1 MCPHNLNWWV
11 ATKLMYILNIP
22 GVHKRLEGPQ
32 TSTANSWMARDY
44 DIRPWPFTHNIQLAH
59 DEIRCHALWQRTRQ
73 RLCQQLTAV
82 YECRKTWF
90 PVWQPILRITKW
102 VQSAWRTPSGTHV
115 TWLDTTWSP
124 DKELTAPFGVRMTSA
139 HTSHLNT
146 VAQVCESCLA
156 FSCLHSL
163 PSCSCLDLS
172 PASQDYDD
180 CRTALHFFFIRGG
193 KDTLRFCFLHC
204 LLEGTC
210 MWASLDLQGLM
221 LDLISDRMKGQ
232 DRPSYMELL
241 RIMGPWPLGK
251 KFECNVWGNRGMT
264 NASSEIG
271 SGEMGSKPAKIE
283 VGHRTKP

>member
-1 MCPHNLNWWV
+1 MPEIHCRKVACLHWTVTNIDKRHMCPHNLNWWV

-44 DIRPWPFTHNIQLAH
+44 AIRPWPFTHNIQLAH

-124 DKELTAPFGVRMTSA
+124 DKEIDCTLWCPYDLSA
-139 HTSHLNT
+139 HQSPKHL
-146 VAQVCESCLA
+146 
-156 FSCLHSL
+156 LHRTTTTAGL
-163 PSCSCLDLS
+163 P
-172 PASQDYDD
+172 Y
-180 CRTALHFFFIRGG
+180 
-193 KDTLRFCFLHC
+193 
-204 LLEGTC
+204 
-210 MWASLDLQGLM
+210 
-221 LDLISDRMKGQ
+221 IS
-232 DRPSYMELL
+232 S
-241 RIMGPWPLGK
+241 
-251 KFECNVWGNRGMT
+251 
-264 NASSEIG
+264 SSEEERTLWDSASCIAC
-271 SGEMGSKPAKIE
+271 SKALACGQAWTCK
-283 VGHRTKP
+283 GWCWTW

>member
-44 DIRPWPFTHNIQLAH
+44 AIRPWPFTHNIQLAH

-124 DKELTAPFGVRMTSA
+124 DKEIDCTLWCPYDLSA
-139 HTSHLNT
+139 HQSPKHCSSGLW
-146 VAQVCESCLA
+146 ELSCL
-156 FSCLHSL
+156 LL
-163 PSCSCLDLS
+163 PSLFTFLFLS
-172 PASQDYDD
+172 GPLPCFTGLRRLQD
-180 CRTALHFFFIRGG
+180 CPTFLLHQR
-193 KDTLRFCFLHC
+193 R
-204 LLEGTC
+204 
-210 MWASLDLQGLM
+210 
-221 LDLISDRMKGQ
+221 KGH
-232 DRPSYMELL
+232 
-241 RIMGPWPLGK
+241 
-251 KFECNVWGNRGMT
+251 
-264 NASSEIG
+264 SEILLLALLARRHLHVG
-271 SGEMGSKPAKIE
+271 KLGPARVD
-283 VGHRTKP
+283 VGPDKRQNEGPR